1 MPTNFPGPYECRFL
15 YTTTITGVALNH
27 KQHLSVILDGEPDPG
42 DAFSTISAF
51 LSNGLTTAFLDDLC
65 ELWVDSIVPFYSNA
79 SGNVWNGV
87 ELWKYDVGTF
97 NAQFVSALGFT
108 KAGTS
113 ATTTQEAAQSI
124 VTFRSTLGGG
134 FKLSF
139 MEPAIAV
146 GSIDPPPF
154 TNTPLEDL
162 CVDVVAG
169 NVYPWIARDQGWPF
183 MRLAHFPGQNEKL
196 FKKRRRAA
204 I

>member
-15 YTTTITGVALNH
+15 YTTTVSGVALNH
-27 KQHLSVILDGEPDPG
+27 KQHLSLILDGTPDPG
-42 DAFSTISAF
+42 DPFSSINAF
-51 LSNGLTTAFLDDLC
+51 LSNGLTSAPLDDLC

-79 SGNVWNGV
+79 SGNVWTGV
-87 ELWKYDVGTF
+87 ELWVYDVGTF
-97 NAQFVSALGFT
+97 NAAFVSALSFT

-113 ATTTQEAAQSI
+113 ATTTQEAEQSI
-124 VTFRSTLGGG
+124 VTFRSTVGGN

-139 MEPAIAV
+139 MEAAISV

-154 TNTPLEDL
+154 APTALNDLTEDII
-162 CVDVVAG
+162 AG

-183 MRLAHFPGQNEKL
+183 FRLAHFPGQNEKL